1 MWRPPRRA
9 TQIMY
14 EMMDTYTAHVSVAKV
29 RSSFKT
35 WSQFVVIY
43 CLRGSWKLWFGISM
57 GKMVTT
63 YFKKPLS
70 GVGLSQQ

>member
-1 MWRPPRRA
+1 
-9 TQIMY
+9 MY

-35 WSQFVVIY
+35 SSQSVVIY
-43 CLRGSWKLWFGISM
+43 CLRGSWKLWPGISM

-63 YFKKPLS
+63 YFKKPLL